1 MFNRF
6 RFDRIPLSLIKLD
19 ERNPRIVT
27 QKPLRTED
35 EIVGYLFEH
44 EGLASFLKKIA
55 SEGRNQGAERPYV
68 VKEGKEYVVLEG
80 NTRIA
85 AYKLLTGVLSPPE
98 EHAGSVPHIP
108 TPMREDLSTVD
119 CSIAPSRDALLPI
132 MANSHFGLGDK
143 SRWGYLG
150 SRKAVFDEW
159 NGGKSISQLAS
170 AFDRKPGSIRDLLL
184 EYQLYLEAVKLDWT
198 AAELAELVRPEVEFN
213 PPVRFLQSTG
223 HKSAIGIDFDRTN
236 LTVIFKTPD
245 AKRKFRHLIKKLVID
260 NEKGLGAT
268 SSYQEVF
275 ADYVSNEPVRP
286 EPNPDISDGDAPG
299 PDSQPQDEAGA
310 ASNPPQPEPQPQR
323 GKNALFNYQVSSN
336 SALLIQLLTEAKSLN
351 TQKYPAAGTA
361 LLRSI
366 LEAILKSI
374 VLDQGAN
381 PQGKLLSLEIAI
393 DICLSNTVQ
402 LSHDDK
408 RILKEFKR
416 SHLDYVNMGTH
427 ASVVPNSLRLAAA
440 RDCVDQFV
448 MRSI

>member
-68 VKEGKEYVVLEG
+68 VKEGREYVVLEG

-159 NGGKSISQLAS
+159 KGGKSISQLAS

-223 HKSAIGIDFDRTN
+223 HKSAVGIDFDRTN
-236 LTVIFKTPD
+236 LTVIFKAPD

-275 ADYVSNEPVRP
+275 SDYVSSEPVRP
-286 EPNPDISDGDAPG
+286 EPDPDTSTGGAPG
-299 PDSQPQDEAGA
+299 PDSQPPDEA
-310 ASNPPQPEPQPQR
+310 PPQPEPQPQR
-323 GKNALFNYQVSSN
+323 GKNALFNYPVSSN
-336 SALLIQLLTEAKSLN
+336 SALLIQLITEAKSLN

-381 PQGKLLSLEIAI
+381 PQGKLLSLETAI
-393 DICLSNTVQ
+393 DICLSNAVQ